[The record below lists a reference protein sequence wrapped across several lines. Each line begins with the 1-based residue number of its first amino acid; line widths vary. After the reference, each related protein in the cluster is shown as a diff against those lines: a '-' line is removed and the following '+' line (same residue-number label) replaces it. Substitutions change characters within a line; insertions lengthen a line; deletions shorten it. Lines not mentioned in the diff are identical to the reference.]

1 MLHALSTVARLSVGM
16 SIFPSFGLYRHVS
29 DWCLNQSPNKKYSR
43 AVQQSK
49 TRITSPLNLPQS
61 SEPRRIS
68 SCSTQE
74 ASSSYLGLP
83 QKYFTNQELS
93 SCGNRRLS
101 DVLTTVSDT
110 SEYLNEKPKI
120 EQHGFVNKLQM
131 VNLHVAYDKNISSAE
146 SLAHV
151 NLSVSSCDNRNKS
164 NGSRK
169 LKNKVSDSNK
179 SYRKKSFKLKHVF
192 KSHLKNKEASNKS
205 KAKKETFLIESREN
219 SATQLGDI
227 QKPKI

>member
-29 DWCLNQSPNKKYSR
+29 DWCLNVSPNKKYSR

-49 TRITSPLNLPQS
+49 TRLTSPLNLPQS

-93 SCGNRRLS
+93 SYGNRRLS

-110 SEYLNEKPKI
+110 SEYLNEPKI

-131 VNLHVAYDKNISSAE
+131 MNLQVAYDNNISSVE
-146 SLAHV
+146 SLAQV
-151 NLSVSSCDNRNKS
+151 NLSGSNCDNRKRS

-169 LKNKVSDSNK
+169 MKNKVSDSNK
-179 SYRKKSFKLKHVF
+179 SHRKKSFKLKHVF
-192 KSHLKNKEASNKS
+192 KSHLKAKETLKP
-205 KAKKETFLIESREN
+205 KKETLFLESRGN
-219 SATQLGDI
+219 SASQLNDNE
-227 QKPKI
+227 KPKI